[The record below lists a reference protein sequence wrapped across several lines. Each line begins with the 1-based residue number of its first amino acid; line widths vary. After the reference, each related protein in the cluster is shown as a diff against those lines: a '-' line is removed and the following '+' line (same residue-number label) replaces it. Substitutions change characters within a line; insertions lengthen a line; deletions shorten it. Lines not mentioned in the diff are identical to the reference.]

1 MPTVD
6 MSDCPCCGGGG
17 CCCGLTQADTLTLTF
32 TGGTGEG
39 ACLAGKSYTLTGS
52 MMGPNSYQWYAPI
65 GSPSCL
71 GKPNFSVLGVSCGC
85 VEGTMESTWTFYVST
100 TGNFLN
106 ELSAAHTTVCSPF
119 SVRGTAT
126 SFYGPFG
133 NPVAGTVDYEV
144 TRS

>member
-52 MMGPNSYQWYAPI
+52 LLGPTSYQWNAPS
-65 GSPSCL
+65 GSASCL
-71 GKPNFSVLGVSCGC
+71 GKPNFSVLGISCNCAEGSTVS
-85 VEGTMESTWTFYVST
+85 SWNFYVST
-100 TGNFLN
+100 TGPYFS
-106 ELSAAHTTVCSPF
+106 ELSAPATVVCSPL
-119 SVRGTAT
+119 SIRGTAT
-126 SFYGPFG
+126 TFTDPFG
-133 NPVAGTVDYEV
+133 IPVAGTVDYEV
-144 TRS
+144 TR